1 MVLTRYWRGVGSHR
15 GRLKRYRRDAEFY
28 RGGSGAAVAG
38 PAPWAQAILFAIL
51 AFFAGAF
58 VWANWAVL
66 DEVTTGEGRV
76 IPSSQVQV
84 VQNLEGGI
92 LKEIPVHEGDIV
104 NKGQVLL
111 VIEDTATG
119 ATLSDLEGKRA
130 SLVAAVSRL
139 AAEVGGSPLQF
150 APELETKYPA
160 IVQSERNLFQSRQT
174 ELQAQLAILHQQL
187 DQRAQELVE
196 LKSKAE
202 HLEKSLELARQE
214 RNINKPLVDQ
224 GVVPRIDFV
233 RLERQINDLSSDLAA
248 ARLAIPRVEA
258 AEREANRRI
267 AEKTA
272 TFRASAQKDLI
283 DRQTELASDL
293 EKIVAVKD
301 RVRRMEV
308 RSPVKG
314 AVKQIDIRT
323 IGGVIRPGMDLVELV
338 PLDDTLLVEAHI
350 RPKDIAFISPGQDAV
365 VKLTAYDFSVYGGL
379 KAKVERISADTIVDE
394 KAPRQGQPEA
404 FYKVIL
410 RTNKNYLGTVEKPLH
425 IIPGMVAIADI
436 LTGHK
441 TVLQYLLGPIVKAR
455 DSALRER

>member
-1 MVLTRYWRGVGSHR
+1 MVLTRYLRGAASNPS
-15 GRLKRYRRDAEFY
+15 RLTRDRRDAEFY
-28 RGGSGAAVAG
+28 RAGAGAAVAG
-38 PAPWAQAILFAIL
+38 PALWAQAILFAIL
-51 AFFAGAF
+51 AFFLGAF

-76 IPSSQVQV
+76 IPSSQIQV

-104 NKGQVLL
+104 DKGQILL

-130 SLVAAVSRL
+130 SLAAGVSRL
-139 AAEVGGSPLQF
+139 TAEVGGTPLQF
-150 APELETKYPA
+150 PPDLEKKYPA
-160 IVQSERNLFQSRQT
+160 IAQSERSLFQSRQA

-187 DQRAQELVE
+187 DQRTQELVE
-196 LKSKAE
+196 LKSKAK
-202 HLEKSLELARQE
+202 HLETSLQLAQQE
-214 RNINKPLVDQ
+214 RNIDKPLVDQ
-224 GVVPRIDFV
+224 GVVPKIDFV

-283 DRQTELASDL
+283 DRQTELASTS
-293 EKIVAVKD
+293 EKIVAVTD

-314 AVKQIDIRT
+314 VVKQIDIRT
-323 IGGVIRPGMDLVELV
+323 IGGVIRPGMDLVEIV

-350 RPKDIAFISPGQDAV
+350 RPKDIAFIRPGQEAV

-394 KAPRQGQPEA
+394 KAPRRGEPEA

-410 RTNKNYLGTVEKPLH
+410 RTDKNYLGTVDKPLR

-441 TVLQYLLGPIVKAR
+441 TVLQYLLGPIIKAR
-455 DSALRER
+455 NTALRER